1 MPILKHPMSVALLLV
16 VALAVAP
23 GALARTARSIERAI
37 ETGSPSLLLPS
48 FEGGT
53 LTANNCAKCR
63 TESASVTPQTRYFAR
78 EQQVPLAALRAA
90 LAASG
95 PVSVT
100 VFVDVKTSNV
110 TRVVADLAMPRAQN
124 R

>member
-1 MPILKHPMSVALLLV
+1 MPTLKHPLSVALVLLA
-16 VALAVAP
+16 ALAVAP

-37 ETGSPSLLLPS
+37 ETGSPSLLLPT
-48 FEGGT
+48 FESGT
-53 LTANNCAKCR
+53 LTANNCANCR
-63 TESASVTPQTRYFAR
+63 TETASVTSQTRYFAR
-78 EQQVPLAALRAA
+78 DQQVPLAALRSA
-90 LAASG
+90 LASSG

-100 VFVDVKTSNV
+100 VFIDVKTSNV